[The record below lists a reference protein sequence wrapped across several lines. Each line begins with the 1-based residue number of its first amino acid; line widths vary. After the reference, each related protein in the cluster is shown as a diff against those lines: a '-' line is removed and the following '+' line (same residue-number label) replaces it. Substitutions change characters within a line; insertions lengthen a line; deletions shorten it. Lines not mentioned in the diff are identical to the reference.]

1 MAKLMIERLARF
13 AGAIGLTLLVVTT
26 SACAANDC
34 DVPTSV
40 TFQRGQATIQTAK
53 GPQQFDVEMAVYQ
66 DQRGRGLMCRKTLA
80 PNTGMLFDFGFDQD
94 VYMWMKN
101 TLIPLDMLFIKT
113 DGTIVKIASR
123 AVPMSET
130 TIASGQYVRAVLEL
144 PGGTAEKLGI
154 KVGDKLT
161 KPVFA
166 PAK

>member
-1 MAKLMIERLARF
+1 MANIVIERLTRL
-13 AGAIGLTLLVVTT
+13 AGSVGLALLVATT

-40 TFQRGQATIQTAK
+40 TFQHGQATIQTAK

-130 TIASGQYVRAVLEL
+130 TIASGEYVRAVLEL
-144 PGGTAEKLGI
+144 PGGTAERLGI
-154 KVGDKLT
+154 KVGDKMT
-161 KPVFA
+161 RPVFA
-166 PAK
+166 PTK

>member
-1 MAKLMIERLARF
+1 MARIIIERLTRLA
-13 AGAIGLTLLVVTT
+13 AGAGLALLVATA

-40 TFQRGQATIQTAK
+40 TFQHEQATIRTAK

-80 PNTGMLFDFGFDQD
+80 SNAGMLFDFGFEQD

-130 TIASGQYVRAVLEL
+130 TIASGVYVRAVLEL
-144 PGGTAEKLGI
+144 PGGTAERLGI
-154 KVGDKLT
+154 TVGDKLT
-161 KPVFA
+161 KPVFT
-166 PAK
+166 PEK

>member
-1 MAKLMIERLARF
+1 MARRLIERISRLG
-13 AGAIGLTLLVVTT
+13 GAIGLTLLVATT

-40 TFQRGQATIQTAK
+40 TFPRGQAVIQTAK
-53 GPQQFDVEMAVYQ
+53 GPQQFDVEMATFQ
-66 DQRGRGLMCRKTLA
+66 DQRSRGLMCRKTLA

-113 DGTIVKIASR
+113 DGIIVKIASR

-130 TIASGQYVRAVLEL
+130 TIASGEYVRAVLEL

-154 KVGDKLT
+154 KAGDKLT

-166 PAK
+166 PVK